1 MAVLVLLA
9 LFLSLTGY
17 SSAAYCLCKD
27 GGSDVAYQRA
37 IDYAC
42 GNGADCRPILQNGPC
57 FQPNTVKAHC
67 DYAVNSYFQN
77 KGQTADSCNFA
88 GTATSFP
95 NPPTTVVAGCTYPAS
110 PGQTSG
116 VPSTTPGTSTGTG
129 TGTGTGIGTG
139 TGTPTGT
146 TTGLPGSTP
155 PGVFSPVGVSPLG
168 STDPNYTGSPSL
180 QLYPGNLF
188 SLSVALCV
196 PYFLVLW
203 G

>member
-27 GGSDVAYQRA
+27 GGSDVAYQKA

-88 GTATSFP
+88 GTAASFP

-110 PGQTSG
+110 PGYDFAS
-116 VPSTTPGTSTGTG
+116 
-129 TGTGTGIGTG
+129 
-139 TGTPTGT
+139 
-146 TTGLPGSTP
+146 
-155 PGVFSPVGVSPLG
+155 
-168 STDPNYTGSPSL
+168 
-180 QLYPGNLF
+180 LF
-188 SLSVALCV
+188 SLFFFVSGSWVGFV
-196 PYFLVLW
+196 PLSNYFAEISPD
-203 G
+203 GTI